1 MRAGAFALGIEPG
14 TDSERLHLNML
25 TSIKTNFATLG
36 LTMALWPLAAC
47 ASSPS
52 TTAPPPET
60 AGDTS
65 KAAAPLAVPPE
76 QRGPILDTHIHLYQV
91 TRPGGV
97 VWPEAKQKPIY
108 RDVLPA
114 EYEAIAKQNGIV
126 GTGVV
131 EASPVVEDNSKVL
144 EMMKGNGFFTF
155 LVAQLEIG
163 SPSFSADLARLAAD
177 PRVVGVRGFLW
188 SPKLTLDQ
196 KQLASLEE
204 LAAKGMT
211 LDIISRG
218 TLNPKDRVEALATAV
233 PRLRIIIDHLAG
245 ARGATPDPAWVD
257 AMQRLGKH
265 PNIYIKFSSFF
276 DMYNPAATEDDPWK
290 APTDV
295 AAYKPHFDV
304 LMKAFGEDRLIWG
317 SNWPVVDM
325 GGSLASE
332 IEIAE
337 LYLKEFGQEARDK
350 VMFKNAQKFYARH
363 P

>member
-1 MRAGAFALGIEPG
+1 MKMLSIPTSLAKLCLLLAFA
-14 TDSERLHLNML
+14 
-25 TSIKTNFATLG
+25 
-36 LTMALWPLAAC
+36 PLAAC
-47 ASSPS
+47 ASSSS
-52 TTAPPPET
+52 TTSTATAPSQ
-60 AGDTS
+60 AADDTS
-65 KAAAPLAVPPE
+65 KAAAPLTVPTE
-76 QRGPILDTHIHLYQV
+76 QQGPILDTHIHFYQV

-97 VWPEAKQKPIY
+97 VWPEPKQKPLY

-126 GTGVV
+126 GAGIV
-131 EASPVVEDNSKVL
+131 EASPVVEDNFKVL
-144 EMMKGNGFFTF
+144 EMTKGNDFFKF

-163 SPSFSADLARLAAD
+163 SPKFSGDLARLAED
-177 PRVVGVRGFLW
+177 PRVVGIRGFLW
-188 SPKLTLDQ
+188 SPKLTLDA
-196 KQLASLEE
+196 KQIASLEE
-204 LAAKGMT
+204 LASKGMT

-218 TLNPKDRVEALATAV
+218 TLNPKEKVEALATAV
-233 PRLRIIIDHLAG
+233 PKLRIIIDHLAG
-245 ARGATPDPAWVD
+245 AKGATPDPAWVE
-257 AMQRLGKH
+257 AMHRLAKH

-276 DMYNPAATEDDPWK
+276 DMYNPASTEDDPWK
-290 APTDV
+290 APTEV

-337 LYLKEFGQEARDK
+337 LYLKDFGPDARDK
-350 VMFKNAQKFYARH
+350 VMYKNAQKFYARH

>member
-1 MRAGAFALGIEPG
+1 MRTGIIAVGIGSAAG
-14 TDSERLHLNML
+14 SERLHLSAL
-25 TSIKTNFATLG
+25 TSIRTTVARLCLMTVLS
-36 LTMALWPLAAC
+36 PLAAC
-47 ASSPS
+47 ASSSS
-52 TTAPPPET
+52 TTAPPPES
-60 AGDTS
+60 ADDTS
-65 KAAAPLAVPPE
+65 RAAAPLTAPAQ

-108 RDVLPA
+108 RDVLPD
-114 EYEAIAKQNGIV
+114 EYQAIAMQNGIV

-131 EASPVVEDNSKVL
+131 EASPVVEDNFKVL
-144 EMMKGNGFFTF
+144 EMMKGNGFFKF

-163 SPSFSADLARLAAD
+163 SPTFSADLARLAAD
-177 PRVVGVRGFLW
+177 PRVVGIRGFLW
-188 SPKLTLDQ
+188 SPKLTLDE

-218 TLNPKDRVEALATAV
+218 ALNPKDKVEALATAV
-233 PRLRIIIDHLAG
+233 PKLRIIIDHLAG
-245 ARGATPDPAWVD
+245 AKGATPDPAWVD
-257 AMQRLGKH
+257 AMQRLAKH

-276 DMYNPAATEDDPWK
+276 DMYNPAATEDDPWS
-290 APTDV
+290 APTDL
-295 AAYKPHFDV
+295 AAYKAHFDV
-304 LMKAFGEDRLIWG
+304 LMNAFGEDRLIWG

-332 IEIAE
+332 IAIAE
-337 LYLKEFGQEARDK
+337 VYLKELGQGVRDK
-350 VMFKNAQKFYARH
+350 VMYTNAQKFYARR

>member
-1 MRAGAFALGIEPG
+1 MKI
-14 TDSERLHLNML
+14 L
-25 TSIKTNFATLG
+25 TSIPTTLAK
-36 LTMALWPLAAC
+36 LCLMMTLSPLAAC
-47 ASSPS
+47 ASSS
-52 TTAPPPET
+52 ATTATPPGT

-65 KAAAPLAVPPE
+65 KAAAPLAVPAE
-76 QRGPILDTHIHLYQV
+76 KHGPILDTHIHLYQV

-108 RDVLPA
+108 RDVLPP
-114 EYEAIAKQNGIV
+114 EYEAIAKQNGVI
-126 GTGVV
+126 GTGIV
-131 EASPVVEDNSKVL
+131 EASPVVDDNFKVL
-144 EMMKGNGFFTF
+144 EMTKGNDFFKF

-177 PRVVGVRGFLW
+177 PRVVGIRGFLW
-188 SPKLTLDQ
+188 SPKLTLDA

-218 TLNPKDRVEALATAV
+218 TLNPKDKVEALATAV
-233 PRLRIIIDHLAG
+233 PKLRIIIDHLAG
-245 ARGATPDPAWVD
+245 AKGPTPDPAWVD
-257 AMQRLGKH
+257 AVQRLAKH

-290 APTDV
+290 APTDL
-295 AAYKPHFDV
+295 AAYKAHFDV

-332 IEIAE
+332 IEVAE
-337 LYLKEFGQEARDK
+337 LYLKEFGQGARDK
-350 VMFKNAQKFYARH
+350 VMYKNAQKFYARH

>member
-1 MRAGAFALGIEPG
+1 MKMR
-14 TDSERLHLNML
+14 
-25 TSIKTNFATLG
+25 TSIGTAVARLC
-36 LTMALWPLAAC
+36 LTIALAPLAAC
-47 ASSPS
+47 ASSAS
-52 TTAPPPET
+52 TTAPPPE
-60 AGDTS
+60 AANDAS
-65 KAAAPLAVPPE
+65 KAAAPLAVPAE

-114 EYEAIAKQNGIV
+114 EYKAIAMQNGIV

-131 EASPVVEDNSKVL
+131 EASPVVEDNVKVL
-144 EMMKGNGFFTF
+144 EMTKGDDFFKF

-163 SPSFSADLARLAAD
+163 SPTFSADLARLSAD
-177 PRVVGVRGFLW
+177 RRVVGIRGFLW
-188 SPKLTLDQ
+188 SPTLTLDA

-218 TLNPKDRVEALATAV
+218 TLNPKDKVEALATAV
-233 PRLRIIIDHLAG
+233 PKLRIVIDHLAG
-245 ARGATPDPAWVD
+245 AKGATPDPAWVD
-257 AMQRLGKH
+257 AMQRLAKH
-265 PNIYIKFSSFF
+265 PNIYVKFSSFF
-276 DMYNPAATEDDPWK
+276 DMYNPAATEDEPWK

-332 IEIAE
+332 IAIAE
-337 LYLKEFGQEARDK
+337 LYLKELGQGVRDK
-350 VMFKNAQKFYARH
+350 VMYENALKFYARH